1 MLLQKKKNRLLNKVV
16 DLYDTPLIFSTHPR
30 TKKKIQQLN
39 LKVSSKIIFIEPL
52 GFCDYVFLQ
61 KNALITLSDSGTIS
75 EESAILGF
83 KAISIRT
90 ATERPE
96 AIDNGNIILG
106 GITKDNIINS
116 ININLGLKGES
127 KPPIE
132 YLRTDNSNTIIKI
145 IQSYTPIINR
155 ETWRK

>member
-1 MLLQKKKNRLLNKVV
+1 M
-16 DLYDTPLIFSTHPR
+16 PE
-30 TKKKIQQLN
+30 KKIKDLN
-39 LKVSSKIIFIEPL
+39 LKINPRINFIDPL

-75 EESAILGF
+75 EESTILGF

-90 ATERPE
+90 STERPE
-96 AIDNGNIILG
+96 AIDHGNIVLG
-106 GITKDNIINS
+106 GIAAKNIINS
-116 ININLGLKGES
+116 INITLGLNVKS
-127 KPPIE
+127 DPPVE
-132 YLRTDNSNTIIKI
+132 YLKTDNSNTVLKI